1 MEQKNRTKDNR
12 DYVQV
17 NQNRIQD
24 SELDLINVF
33 SNMGKK
39 KRLIAYLLVL
49 AILVGFTIGALYSGF
64 EHISGKG
71 SYARAMI
78 TFQFDG
84 IESGLDP
91 NGADFDVNLIKSPYV
106 IQSALL
112 AKGYDESYV
121 EKVRE
126 NLSIEGVIPKDA
138 LERIT
143 IINNMAQRDPKY
155 YEQILDVA
163 YFPSEYV
170 LYLYD
175 DGTFSSKELPKI
187 LDSIIDSYKQYFME
201 TYANAEVLSVT
212 LNLLSGD
219 DYDYGE
225 SIDLVTTQM
234 DIMLSY
240 VRERMKE
247 SSDFR
252 ASSTGLSFQDIVTS
266 LEFVKTVDIN
276 RLSSYVQ
283 SQSLTKDRSRQQEY
297 YEYMIRNCSNRIS
310 ELQTRLDSVADTINS
325 YEKDPV
331 VIVSSSDSTLEY
343 GEKNEYYDSLITE
356 QQNLTREIARTNTSL
371 NQYYLLLSQL
381 SDPESSADQEAYDY
395 ADSLL
400 NRINSKISSWVG
412 LIEET
417 TQEYYATTR
426 FSNAVKKTVPAQYVV
441 DGGAIHIIKNLVIPA
456 AILVVLV
463 LIWWCCRGVNEELM
477 AARERA
483 GRINGCNGN

>member
-1 MEQKNRTKDNR
+1 MEQKNRTKDNG

-143 IINNMAQRDPKY
+143 IINKMAQRDPKY
-155 YEQILDVA
+155 YEQILDVS

-170 LYLYD
+170 LHLYD

-187 LDSIIDSYKQYFME
+187 LDGIIDSYKQYFME

-212 LNLLSGD
+212 LNLLNGD

-234 DIMLSY
+234 NIMLSY

-283 SQSLTKDRSRQQEY
+283 SKSLTKDRFRQQEY

-310 ELQTRLDSVADTINS
+310 ELQTRLDSLANTISS

-356 QQNLTREIARTNTSL
+356 QQTLTREIAQTNTNL

-381 SDPESSADQEAYDY
+381 SDTESSANQEAYDY

-400 NRINSKISSWVG
+400 NKINSKISSWVG

-426 FSNAVKKTVPAQYVV
+426 FSNAVKKTVSAQYVV

-463 LIWWCCRGVNEELM
+463 LMWWCCRGVKEELL

-483 GRINGCNGN
+483 GEIKWL

>member
-1 MEQKNRTKDNR
+1 MEQENKTESKKAGI
-12 DYVQV
+12 QV
-17 NQNRIQD
+17 NQNKIQD
-24 SELDLINVF
+24 SELDIVNVF

-39 KRLIAYLLVL
+39 RRLIAYLLVL
-49 AILVGFTIGALYSGF
+49 AILVGSTVGVLYSGL
-64 EHISGKG
+64 EHFVGNG
-71 SYARAMI
+71 SYARAMV
-78 TFQFDG
+78 TFLFDG

-91 NGADFDVNLIKSPYV
+91 NGAAFDVNLIKSPYV
-106 IQSALL
+106 IQTALL
-112 AKGYDESYV
+112 ENGYDESYV

-126 NLSIEGVIPKDA
+126 NLSIDGVIPKDA
-138 LERIT
+138 IERIT
-143 IINNMAQRDPKY
+143 IVNKMALKDSKY
-155 YEQILDVA
+155 YEQLLDVS
-163 YFPSEYV
+163 YFPSEYI

-187 LDSIIDSYKQYFME
+187 LDGIIDSYKQYFMD
-201 TYANAEVLSVT
+201 TYANTEVLSVT
-212 LNLLSGD
+212 SNLLSGD

-247 SSDFR
+247 APDFR
-252 ASSTGLSFQDIVTS
+252 ASSTGLSFQDIVKS

-283 SQSLTKDRSRQQEY
+283 SQSLTKDKTRQQEY
-297 YEYMIRNCSNRIS
+297 YEFMIRNCSDKMS
-310 ELQTRLDSVADTINS
+310 ELQTRLDSVVENIRS

-331 VIVSSSDSTLEY
+331 VIVSNSDSTMEY
-343 GEKNEYYDSLITE
+343 GQKNEYYDSLITE
-356 QQNLTREIARTNTSL
+356 KQNLTKEIAQTNTSL

-381 SDPESSADQEAYDY
+381 SESSSFANQDAYDY

-400 NRINSKISSWVG
+400 EKLNKTITSWVD

-417 TQEYYATTR
+417 TQEYYATTL

-441 DGGAIHIIKNLVIPA
+441 DGGLSHILKNIAIPSAV
-456 AILVVLV
+456 LVVLV
-463 LIWWCCRGVNEELM
+463 LIWWYYRGAKEEILK
-477 AARERA
+477 ARERA
-483 GRINGCNGN
+483 EKN

>member
-1 MEQKNRTKDNR
+1 MEQENRNESSKVV
-12 DYVQV
+12 VQV
-17 NQNRIQD
+17 NQNKIQD
-24 SELDLINVF
+24 SELDIVNVF

-39 KRLIAYLLVL
+39 KRLVVYLLVL
-49 AILVGFTIGALYSGF
+49 AILVGSTIGALYSGL
-64 EHISGKG
+64 EHFCGNG

-91 NGADFDVNLIKSPYV
+91 NGAAFDVNLIKSPYV
-106 IQSALL
+106 IQNALL
-112 AKGYDESYV
+112 ANGYDESYV

-126 NLSIEGVIPKDA
+126 NISIDGVIPKDA

-143 IINNMAQRDPKY
+143 VINDMAKKDSKY
-155 YEQILDVA
+155 YEQLLDVS

-187 LDSIIDSYKQYFME
+187 LDGIIDSYKQYFMD
-201 TYANAEVLSVT
+201 TYANTEVLSVT
-212 LNLLSGD
+212 SNLLSGD

-225 SIDLVTTQM
+225 SIDLITTQM

-247 SSDFR
+247 SPNFR

-266 LEFVKTVDIN
+266 LEFVKTVDVN
-276 RLSSYVQ
+276 RLSSYIQ
-283 SQSLTKDRSRQQEY
+283 SQSLTKDKARQQEY
-297 YEYMIRNCSNRIS
+297 YEYMIRNCSNKMS
-310 ELQTRLDSVADTINS
+310 ELQTRLDSVAETISS

-331 VIVSSSDSTLEY
+331 VIVSNSDSTMEY
-343 GEKNEYYDSLITE
+343 GQKNEYYDSLITE
-356 QQNLTREIARTNTSL
+356 QQDLTRQIAQTNTSL
-371 NQYYLLLSQL
+371 NQYYLLLTKL
-381 SDPESSADQEAYDY
+381 SESNSSVGQDAYDY

-400 NRINSKISSWVG
+400 GRLNTTISSWVG

-417 TQEYYATTR
+417 TQEYYATTL

-441 DGGAIHIIKNLVIPA
+441 DGGLSHIIKNMAIPSA
-456 AILVVLV
+456 VLVVLV
-463 LIWWCCRGVNEELM
+463 LIWWYYRGVKEEILK
-477 AARERA
+477 AREKA
-483 GRINGCNGN
+483 GKK

>member
-1 MEQKNRTKDNR
+1 MEQENRTEKNK
-12 DYVQV
+12 VVIQV
-17 NQNRIQD
+17 NQNKGQN
-24 SELDLINVF
+24 SELDLVNVF
-33 SNMGKK
+33 SHMGKK
-39 KRLIAYLLVL
+39 KRLISYLLAL
-49 AILVGFTIGALYSGF
+49 AILIGCTIGAFYSGL
-64 EHISGKG
+64 EHFLGKV

-91 NGADFDVNLIKSPYV
+91 NGAAFDINLIKSPYV
-106 IQSALL
+106 IQGALL
-112 AKGYDESYV
+112 ARGYDESYV

-126 NLSIEGVIPKDA
+126 NLSIDGVIPKDA

-143 IINNMAQRDPKY
+143 VINNMAKRDSKY
-155 YEQILDVA
+155 YEQLLDVS

-175 DGTFSSKELPKI
+175 DGTFSSKELPQI
-187 LDSIIDSYKQYFME
+187 LDGIIDSYKQYFMD
-201 TYANAEVLSVT
+201 TYANTEVLSVT
-212 LNLLSGD
+212 SNLLSGD

-240 VRERMKE
+240 VRQRMKDAP
-247 SSDFR
+247 DFR
-252 ASSTGLSFQDIVTS
+252 SSSTGLSFQDIVTS

-276 RLSSYVQ
+276 RLSSFVQ
-283 SQSLTKDRSRQQEY
+283 SQSLTKDKFRQQEY

-310 ELQTRLDSVADTINS
+310 ELQTRLDSVATTISN

-331 VIVSSSDSTLEY
+331 VIVSNSDSTLEY
-343 GEKNEYYDSLITE
+343 GQKNQYYDSLITE
-356 QQNLTREIARTNTSL
+356 QQELTREIAQTNTSL

-381 SDPESSADQEAYDY
+381 SEASTSADQASYDY

-400 NRINSKISSWVG
+400 TRLNTTISSWG
-412 LIEET
+412 DLIEET
-417 TQEYYATTR
+417 TQEYYSTTL

-441 DGGAIHIIKNLVIPA
+441 DGGLMHVVKNMAIPA
-456 AILVVLV
+456 IILVVLV
-463 LIWWCCRGVNEELM
+463 LIWWYYRGVKEEILIS
-477 AARERA
+477 REQRHE
-483 GRINGCNGN
+483 

>member
-1 MEQKNRTKDNR
+1 MEQENRTEDKKVV
-12 DYVQV
+12 VQV
-17 NQNRIQD
+17 NQNKRQD
-24 SELDLINVF
+24 EELDLINVF

-39 KRLIAYLLVL
+39 KRLISYLLVL
-49 AILVGFTIGALYSGF
+49 AILVGSTIGVLYSGL
-64 EHISGKG
+64 EHFTKKG

-78 TFQFDG
+78 TFQFEG

-91 NGADFDVNLIKSPYV
+91 NGAAFDVNLIKSPYV

-112 AKGYDESYV
+112 ERGYDESYV
-121 EKVRE
+121 ERVRE
-126 NLSIEGVIPKDA
+126 NLSIDGVIPKDA

-143 IINNMAQRDPKY
+143 TIDNMAKKDPKY
-155 YEQILDVA
+155 YEQLLDVS

-187 LDSIIDSYKQYFME
+187 LDGIIDSYKQYFMD
-201 TYANAEVLSVT
+201 TYANTEVLSVT
-212 LNLLSGD
+212 SNLLSGD

-240 VRERMKE
+240 ARQRMKDAP
-247 SSDFR
+247 DFR
-252 ASSTGLSFQDIVTS
+252 ASSTGLSFEDIVTS

-276 RLSSYVQ
+276 RLSSFVQ
-283 SQSLTKDRSRQQEY
+283 SQSLTKDRYRQQEY
-297 YEYMIRNCSNRIS
+297 YDYMIRNCSNKLS
-310 ELQTRLDSVADTINS
+310 ELQTRLDSVTGTINS

-331 VIVSSSDSTLEY
+331 VIVSNSDSTLEY
-343 GEKNEYYDSLITE
+343 GQKNEYYDSLISE
-356 QQNLTREIARTNTSL
+356 KQELIKEIAKTNTSL
-371 NQYYLLLSQL
+371 NQYYLLREQL
-381 SDPESSADQEAYDY
+381 SDSNTSANQDAYDY

-400 NRINSKISSWVG
+400 NKLNTTISSWVD

-417 TQEYYATTR
+417 TQEYYSTTL
-426 FSNAVKKTVPAQYVV
+426 FSNAVKKTVPAQYVIA
-441 DGGAIHIIKNLVIPA
+441 GGATHIIKNILIPS

-463 LIWWCCRGVNEELM
+463 LIWWYYRGVKEEIL
-477 AARERA
+477 ASRERT
-483 GRINGCNGN
+483 REKKQL

>member
-1 MEQKNRTKDNR
+1 MEQEGRTESSKVV
-12 DYVQV
+12 VQV
-17 NQNRIQD
+17 NQNKNQNG
-24 SELDLINVF
+24 ELDLINVF
-33 SNMGKK
+33 SNMGKR
-39 KRLIAYLLVL
+39 KRLIAYLLAL
-49 AILVGFTIGALYSGF
+49 AILVGASVGALYSGF

-84 IESGLDP
+84 IENGLDP
-91 NGADFDVNLIKSPYV
+91 NGAAFDVNLIRSPYV
-106 IQSALL
+106 IQAALL
-112 AKGYDESYV
+112 ERGYDESYV
-121 EKVRE
+121 ETVRE
-126 NLSIEGVIPKDA
+126 NLSIDGVIPKDA

-143 IINNMAQRDPKY
+143 VIKNMAQKESKY
-155 YEQILDVA
+155 YEQLLDVS
-163 YFPSEYV
+163 YFPSEYI

-175 DGTFSSKELPKI
+175 DGTFNSKELPKI
-187 LDSIIDSYKQYFME
+187 LDGIIDSYKQYFMD
-201 TYANAEVLSVT
+201 TYANTEVLSVT
-212 LNLLSGD
+212 SNLLSGD

-240 VRERMKE
+240 VRERMKTAP
-247 SSDFR
+247 DFR

-276 RLSSYVQ
+276 RLSSYIQ
-283 SQSLTKDRSRQQEY
+283 SQSLTKDKYRQQEY
-297 YEYMIRNCSNRIS
+297 YEYMIRNCSNKIS
-310 ELQTRLDSVADTINS
+310 ELQTRLDSLTNTINS

-331 VIVSSSDSTLEY
+331 VIVSNSDSTLEY
-343 GEKNEYYDSLITE
+343 GQKNEYYDSLVTE
-356 QQNLTREIARTNTSL
+356 KENLIREIAHTNTNL

-381 SDPESSADQEAYDY
+381 SESGTSANQEAYDY

-400 NRINSKISSWVG
+400 NRLNTTISSWVE

-417 TQEYYATTR
+417 TQEYYSTTL

-441 DGGAIHIIKNLVIPA
+441 DGGVTHIIKNIAIPS

-463 LIWWCCRGVNEELM
+463 LIWWYYTGVKEEILTVRKK
-477 AARERA
+477 AVEKE
-483 GRINGCNGN
+483 